1 MCFARCSWAIL
12 TQSLSFQPGLMKAYL
27 FPEYDT
33 PVAREKRVAVIGA
46 GNVAMDSA
54 RTALRLGAK
63 EVRIVYRRSRA
74 ELPARQEEIHHA
86 EEEGVIFHFLTA
98 PIRFL
103 GDDAG

>member
-1 MCFARCSWAIL
+1 M
-12 TQSLSFQPGLMKAYL
+12 
-27 FPEYDT
+27 
-33 PVAREKRVAVIGA
+33 AVIGA

-54 RTALRLGAK
+54 RTALRLGAE

-74 ELPARQEEIHHA
+74 ELPARQEEMHHA

-98 PIRFL
+98 PIGFL